1 MPILRHVDTFMHMPP
16 PAPASHSAHELDRA
30 HGQDQE
36 HAPGHDHGHN
46 HADHSHADHSHA
58 EHSHAE
64 HSHAAHSHSGH
75 SHSGHSHAP
84 DSFGRAFAIGTALN
98 VSFVLIETFFGL
110 RANSVSLLADAGH
123 NLSDVA
129 GLLIAWGASIL
140 ATRGPTARRTYGLRS
155 SSILA
160 AVVNAVFL
168 LLALGAIVW
177 EALTR
182 FQTPETVAAGTIA
195 WVAGAGIL
203 VNGATALLFMSGRKH
218 DLNIRSAYMH
228 MAADAGV
235 SAGVLIGGIVIV
247 YTGWVWLDPIISIA
261 IAVIIAIS
269 TWGLLRE
276 SVNLALNAVPAHLDP
291 AAVESYL
298 RDLPGVTGVHD
309 LHIWGM
315 STTDVALTAHIIR
328 PEVGDDDTLLRD
340 AAHMLHSRFGISH
353 PTLQIERGH
362 GPHDCHLAPAHVI

>member
-1 MPILRHVDTFMHMPP
+1 M
-16 PAPASHSAHELDRA
+16 AQSARVTPTA
-30 HGQDQE
+30 QV
-36 HAPGHDHGHN
+36 HDHTHEHGPDHAHDHTHDQSHGHSHN
-46 HADHSHADHSHA
+46 HA
-58 EHSHAE
+58 
-64 HSHAAHSHSGH
+64 
-75 SHSGHSHAP
+75 GHSHAP
-84 DSFGRAFAIGTALN
+84 ESFGRAFAIGTALN
-98 VSFVLIETFFGL
+98 LGFVLVETFYGL

-129 GLLIAWGASIL
+129 GLLIAWGASVL
-140 ATRGPTARRTYGLRS
+140 TMRGPTARRTYGLRS

-168 LLALGAIVW
+168 LLALGAIAW

-182 FQTPETVAAGTIA
+182 FQAPEAVAAGTIA

-203 VNGATALLFMSGRKH
+203 INGATALLFMSGRKS
-218 DLNIRSAYMH
+218 DLNIRGAYTH

-235 SAGVLIGGIVIV
+235 SAGVLIGGIVIAF
-247 YTGWVWLDPIISIA
+247 TGWLWLDPIISIA
-261 IAVIIAIS
+261 IALIIAFS

-298 RDLPGVTGVHD
+298 RTLPGVTDVHD

-328 PEVGDDDTLLRD
+328 PEVSDDDALLRD
-340 AAHMLHSRFGISH
+340 AASTLHSRFGISH

-362 GPHDCHLAPAHVI
+362 GPDDCHLAPANVI

>member
-1 MPILRHVDTFMHMPP
+1 MTQ
-16 PAPASHSAHELDRA
+16 PAPTTHSAHAPDRA
-30 HGQDQE
+30 NAHDPERG
-36 HAPGHDHGHN
+36 HGHD
-46 HADHSHADHSHA
+46 AAHSHADDAHA
-58 EHSHAE
+58 EHSHDGHSRDG
-64 HSHAAHSHSGH
+64 HSHAGHAHAGH
-75 SHSGHSHAP
+75 SHAGHSHAP
-84 DSFGRAFAIGTALN
+84 SSFGRAFAIGTALN

-129 GLLIAWGASIL
+129 GLLIAWGASVL

-182 FQTPETVAAGTIA
+182 FQTPESVAAGTIA

-203 VNGATALLFMSGRKH
+203 VNGATALLFMAGRKH

-235 SAGVLIGGIVIV
+235 SAGVLIGGIAIV
-247 YTGWVWLDPIISIA
+247 YTGWLWLDPVISIT
-261 IAVIIAIS
+261 IAVIIALS

-291 AAVESYL
+291 ATVESYL
-298 RDLPGVTGVHD
+298 RGLPGVTGVHD

-328 PEVGDDDTLLRD
+328 PEVCDDDVLLRD
-340 AAHMLHSRFGISH
+340 AAHTLQSRFGISH

-362 GPHDCHLAPAHVI
+362 GPHDCHLAPSDVI